1 MDVIALGCA
10 LAETR
15 GFSGLMRV
23 ASALGHGAIAA
34 GLASAGLAAALLLPA
49 LAARRRRVAR
59 AALAAL
65 VAVAVAGIAANLL
78 KLGVDSPRPYLG
90 NPSPGFPS
98 GHTAIAFAAAAVLAR
113 AVPGGAPLFFLA
125 AMLTGVARLY
135 LEAHFAVDV
144 AGGAVLGALTGWLS
158 ARRLVDQSGAAR
170 PATAPGRWLWALPLG
185 LAALAAVFFVAYER
199 EVAAQ
204 RAAPALAAGQPDLS
218 IAFGQ
223 PDARPVLGHGWS
235 GDERWDGRIPFVWAV
250 GPEADLRLPA
260 LPARDHDVRLRLA
273 PFVSRDGLSCQ
284 QAEISING
292 WSTGRLVLAR
302 GWRDYVVTVP
312 GTALSGGHGQV
323 RFRFAYTARPGEH
336 DPRPL
341 SAAFAAL
348 EARPRP

>member
-1 MDVIALGCA
+1 MDVIAIGCA

-23 ASALGHGAIAA
+23 ASALGHGAIAG

-65 VAVAVAGIAANLL
+65 LAVAVAGIAANLL
-78 KLGVDSPRPYLG
+78 KLVVDSPRPYLG

-98 GHTAIAFAAAAVLAR
+98 GHTAIAFAAAMVLAR
-113 AVPGGAPLFFLA
+113 ALPRGAPLFFLA

-144 AGGAVLGALTGWLS
+144 SGGAVLGGLTCWLV
-158 ARRLVDQSGAAR
+158 ARRLVDPGAGSTQA
-170 PATAPGRWLWALPLG
+170 AAPRRWLWALPLG
-185 LAALAAVFFVAYER
+185 FAALAAVFFAAYER
-199 EVAAQ
+199 EVAGQ
-204 RAAPALAAGQPDLS
+204 RAGIALAAGSPDVS
-218 IAFGQ
+218 VPFGQ
-223 PDARPVLGHGWS
+223 ADARPILGHGWS
-235 GDERWDGRIPFVWAV
+235 GDERWGGRIPFVWAV
-250 GPEADLRLPA
+250 GHEADLRLPP
-260 LPARDHDVRLRLA
+260 LPERDHDVRLRLA

-284 QAEISING
+284 QAEMSVNG
-292 WSTGRLVLAR
+292 WSAGRLVLAR

-312 GTALSGGHGQV
+312 GTALRGGDGQV
-323 RFRFAYTARPGEH
+323 RFRFAYTARPGPH
-336 DPRPL
+336 DSRPL
-341 SAAFAAL
+341 SVAFAAL